1 MAKLR
6 LKQFD
11 SILSGSLR
19 VSGSSDVTGSL
30 SVSAN
35 ISALGNI
42 SSPEVTASS
51 AAKVAG
57 TLTVNDDILVGE
69 YIKHKGDEN
78 TRIYFTDDR
87 LRFQAGGIDFV
98 GMHKKSSTP
107 HLVTVNNGSNNID
120 FQVKDNSNNK
130 LFRTD
135 ADEQYVEFPDAL
147 RISGSAAS
155 TGSFGHIITAGD
167 INSSGRIFEQGS
179 SVIDHATAMAIVF
192 GG

>member
-1 MAKLR
+1 MALQKS
-6 LKQFD
+6 KQLNPNLTGSF
-11 SILSGSLR
+11 SLSGSFIGD
-19 VSGSSDVTGSL
+19 SESIIFGG
-30 SVSAN
+30 
-35 ISALGNI
+35 
-42 SSPEVTASS
+42 EVTASN
-51 AAKVAG
+51 AKVTG
-57 TLTVNDDILVGE
+57 DLTVHDNILVGE

>member
-11 SILSGSLR
+11 PILSGSLR

-57 TLTVNDDILVGE
+57 TLTVNDDILVAQ
-69 YIKHKGDEN
+69 YIKHKGDTDTLIN
-78 TRIYFTDDR
+78 FTDNQLR
-87 LRFQAGGIDFV
+87 LKAGGIGFFD
-98 GMHKKSSTP
+98 MEKDSSTP
-107 HLVTVNNGSNNID
+107 YSATVNPGGNRINFRVVDRNTNLLLKTDSEKFNVNLYHAGNE
-120 FQVKDNSNNK
+120 K
-130 LFRTD
+130 LQT
-135 ADEQYVEFPDAL
+135 
-147 RISGSAAS
+147 AS
-155 TGSFGHIITAGD
+155 TGISVTGSMILKESSTLPTAQEGG
-167 INSSGRIFEQGS
+167 IVYSGSNFYLGF
-179 SVIDHATAMAIVF
+179 D
-192 GG
+192 